1 METAY
6 SVGIYCR
13 LSREDL
19 KNGKRDVSVSIE
31 NQQAML
37 IAYAEQQGWV
47 VYKVYIDDDVTGT
60 TFDRPGFKEM
70 MSDIESGKIN
80 CVITKDLSR
89 LGRNYIEAGRHRE
102 LFSEL
107 GVRYIAIHDNHDSIN
122 NDCYDIATP
131 IKEMMNEMYAAEVS
145 RKVRSTKKLMA
156 EQGKFANSRA
166 PYGYA
171 KSSEDKH
178 ILVVDENVSQNVV
191 RIFELYLSGMPA
203 RVIADVLNRDGIVT
217 PNEYFYS
224 AIGKPNPFRNN
235 KNAWGSAS
243 VMNIL
248 KNPAYYGA
256 MSNGKRTVTSFKNKR
271 IVCKSFDD
279 WVIVEGTH
287 EPLITREQWEEAQRI
302 GSKNKRETVRRSAD
316 GEVSIFA
323 GIVKCH
329 DCGGNMIFNR
339 KVHKTSTSEFF
350 RCSTY
355 AQKGKAVCLPHRIDY
370 DVLCEAVL
378 TDIQQYAM
386 LAVEDE
392 KKLIDRIL
400 KANDAFKN
408 KNVSRYEKNIREA
421 KNRIRE
427 IDGLLQSLFEEK
439 VSGNVTEAIF
449 KRMAAKYED
458 EQIKLIADAEQME
471 DELDECQR
479 VQQDLTGW
487 IARIKECLTIDA
499 LTRTIA
505 VELISRIEVSEAY
518 DADGEKYLD
527 LEIFYRFGLKKSSR
541 EPAKEN
547 RAG

>member
-1 METAY
+1 MKTAY
-6 SVGIYCR
+6 IVGIYCR

-19 KNGKRDVSVSIE
+19 KSGRRDVSVSIE

-37 IAYAEQQGWV
+37 ITYAEQQGWV
-47 VYKVYIDDDVTGT
+47 VYKIYIDDDVTGT

-70 MSDIESGKIN
+70 MSDIESGNIN

-102 LFSEL
+102 LFAEC

-122 NDCYDIATP
+122 NDCYDISTP

-166 PYGYA
+166 PYGYE
-171 KSSEDKH
+171 KSKEDKH
-178 ILVVDENVSQNVV
+178 VLVVDEDVSQNVV

-203 RVIADVLNRDGIVT
+203 RAIADIFNREGIVT

-224 AIGKPNPFRNN
+224 TIGKPNPFRNN

-256 MSNGKRTVTSFKNKR
+256 MSNGKRMVTSFKNKR

-287 EPLITREQWEEAQRI
+287 EPLVTREQWEEAQRI

-323 GIVKCH
+323 GIIKCT

-339 KVHKTSTSEFF
+339 KVCKSHTSEFF
-350 RCSTY
+350 RCGTY
-355 AQKGKAVCLPHRIDY
+355 QQKGKDVCPPHKIDY
-370 DVLCEAVL
+370 DVLYEAVL
-378 TDIQQYAM
+378 TDIQQYAV
-386 LAVEDE
+386 LALEDE
-392 KKLIDRIL
+392 QKLIDRIL
-400 KANDAFKN
+400 KSNDAFKN
-408 KNVSRYEKNIREA
+408 KNVSRYERNIREA

-439 VSGNVTEAIF
+439 ISGGVSGDTF

-458 EQIKLIADAEQME
+458 EQNVLVTDVEQME
-471 DELDECQR
+471 AELEECQR

-499 LTRTIA
+499 LTRAMA
-505 VELISRIEVSEAY
+505 VELISRIEVSETY

-527 LEIFYRFGLKKSSR
+527 LEIFYKFGLKNS
-541 EPAKEN
+541 EDEN
-547 RAG
+547 RAC